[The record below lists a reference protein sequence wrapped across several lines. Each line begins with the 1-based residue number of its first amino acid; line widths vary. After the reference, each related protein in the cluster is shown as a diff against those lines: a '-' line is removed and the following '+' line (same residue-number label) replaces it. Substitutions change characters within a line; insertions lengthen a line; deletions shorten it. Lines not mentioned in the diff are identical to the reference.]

1 MKKWIALAT
10 LLGAHTLFAATNEE
24 LINHFKASIQVPNI
38 SITVENRHGVDGIAG
53 MDFVTLNL
61 SDGTRSQKLSVF
73 TKDELIFPDVI
84 SIKQGGS
91 IKEMMEMAELQ
102 KKMSALYAKEE
113 KKNIVVLG
121 NDPKKETLVVFTDP
135 ECPYCRQELDKIE
148 ERLTTNNIKL
158 IFTPVHERSSLEKSV
173 LIYNEVAKAK
183 NDAEKIKIV
192 RKYYDENVKYDQKVS
207 DVEIKRIEDL
217 KLKYFGAGIKGV
229 PFMVREKELL
239 K

>member
-1 MKKWIALAT
+1 MKKWILVAASLLAN
-10 LLGAHTLFAATNEE
+10 TLFAASNEE

-38 SITVENRHGVDGIAG
+38 SITVEGRQSVDGIAG

-102 KKMSALYAKEE
+102 KKMSAIYAKEE
-113 KKNIVVLG
+113 KKNIVSIG
-121 NDPKKETLVVFTDP
+121 NDAKKETLVVFTDP
-135 ECPYCRQELDKIE
+135 ECPYCRQELGQIE
-148 ERLTTNNIKL
+148 ERLKTNNIKL
-158 IFTPVHERSSLEKSV
+158 IFTPVHDRSSLEKSV
-173 LIYNEVAKAK
+173 LIYNETAKAK
-183 NDAEKIKIV
+183 NDADKIKIMK
-192 RKYYDENVKYDQKVS
+192 KYYDENVKYDQKIS
-207 DVEIKRIEDL
+207 DADIKRIEDL
-217 KLKYFGAGIKGV
+217 KIKYFSAGIKGV

>member
-38 SITVENRHGVDGIAG
+38 SITVDGRQSVDGMNA

-102 KKMSALYAKEE
+102 KKMSAIYAKED
-113 KKNIVVLG
+113 KKNIVSFG

-135 ECPYCRQELDKIE
+135 ECPYCRQELEKIE
-148 ERLTTNNIKL
+148 ERLKVNNIKL
-158 IFTPVHERSSLEKSV
+158 IFTPVHDRSSLEKSV
-173 LIYNEVAKAK
+173 LIYNETAKAK
-183 NDAEKIKIV
+183 TDAEKIKIT
-192 RKYYDENVKYDQKVS
+192 RKYYDENVKYDQKIS
-207 DVEIKRIEDL
+207 DAEVKRIEDL

>member
-38 SITVENRHGVDGIAG
+38 SITVEGRQSVDGMSG

-102 KKMSALYAKEE
+102 KKMSAIYAKED
-113 KKNIVVLG
+113 KKNIVSFG

-135 ECPYCRQELDKIE
+135 ECPYCRQELEKIE
-148 ERLTTNNIKL
+148 ERLKVNNIKL
-158 IFTPVHERSSLEKSV
+158 IFTPVHDRSSLEKSV
-173 LIYNEVAKAK
+173 LIYNETAKAK
-183 NDAEKIKIV
+183 TDAEKIKIT
-192 RKYYDENVKYDQKVS
+192 RKYYDENVKYDQKIS
-207 DVEIKRIEDL
+207 DAEVKRIEDL